1 MVVCG
6 TLVVA
11 LADDFEGV
19 GTIGVEGL
27 GVWRDVEGWR
37 DADGWCDVTVTK
49 VFEDT
54 KIKEVITLQTI

>member
-6 TLVVA
+6 TLVVG

-19 GTIGVEGL
+19 GTIGVEGVE
-27 GVWRDVEGWR
+27 GWRDVEAWRDVEGWR
-37 DADGWCDVTVTK
+37 DVAICE

-54 KIKEVITLQTI
+54 KIKVAITL